1 MRISNNKKVDSSG
14 ISSKCFAHIKK
25 ALLLATIAA
34 VVVAVAVADIN
45 QSPYLWVFV
54 QLIDYYTGFCRLVN
68 TFSNILL
75 IYLYISPN
83 MQTTK
88 GDIMANEQLQK
99 HIGKNL
105 QKMRK
110 AAGYKSAKDFA
121 LHMGM
126 KPGTYIDYEQGRRVF
141 MLDKAWEFADEF
153 ECTLD
158 ELVGRKSKIDSL
170 DDPSEQ
176 ELVECYRSSTK
187 DRQDRIL
194 DTARDAAAISKDA
207 TKRDILS
214 SSQVSA

>member
-1 MRISNNKKVDSSG
+1 MKISNNKKVDSSG
-14 ISSKCFAHIKK
+14 ISSKYFAHIKK
-25 ALLLATIAA
+25 ALLLTTIA
-34 VVVAVAVADIN
+34 VVAVAVADIN

-68 TFSNILL
+68 TFTNILL

-158 ELVGRKSKIDSL
+158 ELVGRKSIIDSL

-176 ELVECYRSSTK
+176 ELVECYRASTK

-207 TKRDILS
+207 TKRDILP